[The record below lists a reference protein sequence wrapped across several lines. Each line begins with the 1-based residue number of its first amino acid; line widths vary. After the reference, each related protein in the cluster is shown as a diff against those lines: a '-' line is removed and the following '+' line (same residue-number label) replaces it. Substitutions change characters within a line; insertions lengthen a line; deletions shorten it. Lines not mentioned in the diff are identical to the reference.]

1 MGICTGCTGIQPRT
15 EDRGAGKG
23 QKVILRFRCYR
34 TFRGK
39 ACFYFFFCEIGRN
52 RRNGVRNQ

>member
-1 MGICTGCTGIQPRT
+1 MGICTGCMGIQPRT

-39 ACFYFFFCEIGRN
+39 ACFYFFF
-52 RRNGVRNQ
+52 VRFDVIDVMV